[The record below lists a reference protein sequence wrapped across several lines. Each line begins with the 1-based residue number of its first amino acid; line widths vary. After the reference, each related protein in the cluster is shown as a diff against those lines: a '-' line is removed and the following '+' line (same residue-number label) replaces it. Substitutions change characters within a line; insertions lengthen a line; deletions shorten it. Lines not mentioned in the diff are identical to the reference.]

1 MNYHPE
7 SNEVTIDAEG
17 LVYVQQRNRL
27 QASWHA
33 STGPDPHLLTLTTT
47 LTAADEGE
55 PRAQER
61 AQHGGQRRRPTSL
74 TPTLTLI

>member
-27 QASWHA
+27 QARWRA
-33 STGPDPHLLTLTTT
+33 RTGPGPRFLRLTTT
-47 LTAADEGE
+47 
-55 PRAQER
+55 
-61 AQHGGQRRRPTSL
+61 SL
-74 TPTLTLI
+74 

>member
-27 QASWHA
+27 QARWHA
-33 STGPDPHLLTLTTT
+33 RTGPGARFLSLTTR
-47 LTAADEGE
+47 L
-55 PRAQER
+55 
-61 AQHGGQRRRPTSL
+61 
-74 TPTLTLI
+74 